1 MLPSVQNLNQC
12 ISFNILGWLVCVYYS
27 SPAPYCQPFPTKKC
41 KKIPPPE
48 FRQAGQSIL
57 ACYRI
62 LFHITHQ
69 TGQSQADLRHI
80 GDQHQHSKNRGKI
93 GDQLFEHRF
102 DLDAADLTADK
113 QRGADRRGDGADA
126 QVENQHDAK
135 MDGVHTQ
142 SLAG

>member
-1 MLPSVQNLNQC
+1 MCIIAVLPPTVN
-12 ISFNILGWLVCVYYS
+12 
-27 SPAPYCQPFPTKKC
+27 PFQQKSA

-102 DLDAADLTADK
+102 DLDAPTLTPTNSVVPTGGVMVPMHRLK
-113 QRGADRRGDGADA
+113 ISMMPKWMVFMPKPGRP
-126 QVENQHDAK
+126 AK
-135 MDGVHTQ
+135 RWG
-142 SLAG
+142 